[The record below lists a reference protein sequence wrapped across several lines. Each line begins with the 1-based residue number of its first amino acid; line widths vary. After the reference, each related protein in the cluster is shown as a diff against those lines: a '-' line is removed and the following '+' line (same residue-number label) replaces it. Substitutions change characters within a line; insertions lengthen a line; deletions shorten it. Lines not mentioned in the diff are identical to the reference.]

1 MTLTS
6 RPRIELAS
14 YSGSF
19 ALFLCLSTLCTQL
32 STVSA
37 AQKPTGVHVYLPRA
51 CNDRDGFSN
60 RTIVL
65 HVLSNGDTEINL
77 TPFSRNSLG
86 PKMAEIFAT
95 RQEKVLRIVADRS
108 ASYQDVLAAIDSVK
122 IHVPRLAI
130 LLVDGS
136 APNAPTDACIS

>member
-1 MTLTS
+1 M
-6 RPRIELAS
+6 
-14 YSGSF
+14 
-19 ALFLCLSTLCTQL
+19 LCTQL
-32 STVSA
+32 SAVSA

-77 TPFSRNSLG
+77 TPFSRTSLG
-86 PKMAEIFAT
+86 PRMAEIFAT
-95 RQEKVLRIVADRS
+95 RQEKVLRVVADDN
-108 ASYQDVLAAIDSVK
+108 AIYQDVLAAIDNVK
-122 IHVPRLAI
+122 MSVPRLVI

-136 APNAPTDACIS
+136 APNAATAACISSSEIRPEDL